1 VNARV
6 HENQSPYEN
15 PEVRRKSEILC
26 VSQGTLMEKS
36 VVATRGPTGVPVGNR
51 SSPESAAVPQRSCGS
66 SNTRRTTEAVVNA
79 ESL

>member
-26 VSQGTLMEKS
+26 VSQGILTVRS

-51 SSPESAAVPQRSCGS
+51 SGPESAVVPQRSCG
-66 SNTRRTTEAVVNA
+66 NHNGRYTTEAVVGTR
-79 ESL
+79 SP

>member
-26 VSQGTLMEKS
+26 VSQGILTAKS
-36 VVATRGPTGVPVGNR
+36 VVVTRDLTGVLVGNR
-51 SSPESAAVPQRSCGS
+51 SDPESAAVPQRSCGS
-66 SNTRRTTEAVVNA
+66 NNSRRTTGAVVDA
-79 ESL
+79 KSP